1 MEQQETNK
9 EVLETNVTEKANE
22 LPQVTQKN
30 VEKQVP
36 EKHVSEALQIF
47 GDNWRIATQL
57 SKSTIIPESYRNKP
71 ENVII
76 ALGMS
81 QKMNIDPFTVMQN
94 LNIVKGKT
102 AWSGSFCRTLIEK
115 SGKFKNI
122 NLVFEGK
129 QGEDTYGCKVV
140 ATRKDDNTQVEGP
153 LVNIKMAKDE
163 NWITNKKWITMPQ
176 LMLSYRSMSFFARV
190 YCPEALNGVYTS
202 EEIED
207 IQLDNQPREI
217 KDVLD

>member
-22 LPQVTQKN
+22 LPQVTQKD

-102 AWSGSFCRTLIEK
+102 GWSGSFCGTLVEK

-153 LVNIKMAKDE
+153 LVNIKMAKEE
-163 NWITNKKWITMPQ
+163 NWIVNKKWITMPQ
-176 LMLSYRSMSFFARV
+176 LMLSYRAMSFFARV

-207 IQLDNQPREI
+207 IQSDNQPREI